1 MLLMLEEEQ
10 VSIILLRRCW
20 CFGDERR
27 EADVLVMLYITEKSA
42 DGAEMDVVLE
52 VMLDTTEKSAGGM
65 EIDVVLVVETVEA
78 EVAVDVAEVLD
89 LEVSVVDVVLTGVA
103 DAVSVLVEVPFID
116 A

>member
-1 MLLMLEEEQ
+1 MLHT
-10 VSIILLRRCW
+10 
-20 CFGDERR
+20 
-27 EADVLVMLYITEKSA
+27 TEKSA
-42 DGAEMDVVLE
+42 DGTEMDVVLE

-103 DAVSVLVEVPFID
+103 DAVSVLVGVLLIN